1 MESTELI
8 EDVEVFV
15 FLLVIALAV
24 VIPVLLLMRIDWTP
38 GRYKIVYHRGPTVD
52 LSTRVSSGW
61 LRFAEGA
68 IAVEGKQEAFTI
80 PVAALRSVEV
90 FRLHGIGR
98 MIRIVHGESTLMSAS
113 FAFASPAALPSSTSS
128 RQRRWPVVY
137 HRPRPL
143 RRGRSRLESTA
154 PPAPN
159 HRRSLSRS

>member
-8 EDVEVFV
+8 ADVEVFV
-15 FLLVIALAV
+15 FFLVIALAV

-52 LSTRVSSGW
+52 LSTRVSSRW

-68 IAVEGKQEAFTI
+68 IAVEGKQEAVTI

-98 MIRIVHGESTLMSAS
+98 MIRIVHGESTLYVSVVRFCIAGR
-113 FAFASPAALPSSTSS
+113 FAVINFFKTAALARRLSSTA
-128 RQRRWPVVY
+128 
-137 HRPRPL
+137 
-143 RRGRSRLESTA
+143 TA
-154 PPAPN
+154 
-159 HRRSLSRS
+159 